1 MRHYHVF
8 SSLVSTI
15 VLDQLARK
23 KSLSYCKKTQQYTLR
38 ITLNRLP
45 FVNQHTLSHLLF
57 KFYMLEAQRFRAA
70 FRQSFIHRKGQYDLE
85 NYRNVTLGG

>member
-15 VLDQLARK
+15 LLDQLARK

-38 ITLNRLP
+38 ITLSRLP

-57 KFYMLEAQRFRAA
+57 KFYMLEAQCFLAA
-70 FRQSFIHRKGQYDLE
+70 FRQSFIHRKGHYDLE
-85 NYRNVTLGG
+85 N